1 MISDLELVEVVQPA
15 VAAVLDTDAVVLAQI
30 AERRHVYAS
39 MDPQPAAT
47 AMALERRAFV
57 ATEMRKN
64 IGPSCGWELIEEHLE
79 SGAYE
84 WVAGDALV
92 RLSKTNRD
100 SRLED
105 VKAALGLQGVQAPL
119 FKNDSSARWSAGR
132 RSSIRLMGNALHAAS
147 VDAVALGPRG
157 KLGQPIPLRLIAEM
171 QVERVEPAT
180 APKPSVKLPQKR
192 RIEESG

>member
-1 MISDLELVEVVQPA
+1 MIADSELIEVVQPA
-15 VAAVLDTDAVVLAQI
+15 VAAVLDTDAVVLAQL
-30 AERRHVYAS
+30 AERRQVYAS

-64 IGPSCGWELIEEHLE
+64 IAPACGWELIEEHLE

-84 WVAGDALV
+84 WVAGETLV

-105 VKAALGLQGVQAPL
+105 VKATLGLQGVQPSL
-119 FKNDSSARWSAGR
+119 FKTSASPGGPRDEVL
-132 RSSIRLMGNALHAAS
+132 IRLMGNALHGAS
-147 VDAVALGPRG
+147 VDAVALGPHG

-171 QVERVEPAT
+171 QVERVQPT
-180 APKPSVKLPQKR
+180 SAPKPNIKLPHKR
-192 RIEESG
+192 QTEESG

>member
-84 WVAGDALV
+84 WVAGTPSCASQ
-92 RLSKTNRD
+92 RPTGIPG
-100 SRLED
+100 SR
-105 VKAALGLQGVQAPL
+105 
-119 FKNDSSARWSAGR
+119 
-132 RSSIRLMGNALHAAS
+132 M
-147 VDAVALGPRG
+147 
-157 KLGQPIPLRLIAEM
+157 
-171 QVERVEPAT
+171 
-180 APKPSVKLPQKR
+180 
-192 RIEESG
+192 